1 MSVTFSAPVEGATNV
16 AALSAGTL
24 VASFSDGEGRARSFL
39 PVNTP
44 TGGTAASAIYPAI
57 VSASMVSYDD
67 GTGVNDPHPG
77 PVKLVLKPGT
87 ADTVNVGSPLVFTLD
102 QDVAVTTV
110 TGSY

>member
-1 MSVTFSAPVEGATNV
+1 MAVTFSAPVEGSTNV
-16 AALSAGTL
+16 AALSVGTL
-24 VASFSDGEGRARSFL
+24 VAQLSDGEGRSRSFIP
-39 PVNTP
+39 PVAP
-44 TGGTAASAIYPAI
+44 QSGTAASAIYPSILA
-57 VSASMVSYDD
+57 ASMVSYDD